1 MIQFLKERTFAVN
14 HVFRE
19 SWLILKSRYF
29 SIAGL
34 CLCLFLTSNMS
45 GVLAF
50 YLQDL
55 NPMLAAFMALVFLV
69 AYFGIQLTLF
79 KFVLK
84 LIDKQSHISLTETI
98 PASKELWR
106 FFLAMLS
113 VSLAVFVFYLLFS
126 VAAWPLIYWIG
137 VESVVT
143 GGYLVSAIISL
154 YFLIRIAFYPFFIV
168 DKGSGAWEAIRLS
181 LALTKGNV
189 INLLSIMLV
198 FALLHL
204 LYIYFNYLGYPIV
217 STVLSILSSFLVV
230 PLSSV
235 VVAFAYRDMVKNY
248 SVDQQRK
255 GGHGIDHTN

>member
-14 HVFRE
+14 HVFKV

-34 CLCLFLTSNMS
+34 CLCLFVTSNMS

-50 YLQDL
+50 YLKDL
-55 NPMLAAFMALVFLV
+55 NPALAALMALIFLV

-84 LIDKQSHISLTETI
+84 LIDRQAHISLSEVM
-98 PASKELWR
+98 PNGRELGR

-113 VSLAVFVFYLLFS
+113 VSLAVVLFYLLFS
-126 VAAWPLIYWIG
+126 VAAWPFIYWIG
-137 VESVVT
+137 VESVVV
-143 GGYLVSAIISL
+143 GGYLVSALISL

-189 INLLSIMLV
+189 INLLFIMAV
-198 FALLHL
+198 FAILHL

-217 STVLSILSSFLVV
+217 STALSILSSFLVV

-248 SVDQQRK
+248 SVDQHRN